1 MTLSSTDI
9 NPTGDATTASEA
21 ALPPGSRLPRFVQG
35 IGFLANRRRLIRIL
49 SRRYGGATTLHLPVF
64 GDAVLIS
71 DPALAKQLCLTK
83 PDVAANIKPN
93 LGRTLGR
100 GSMFALEGT
109 DHRRRRKLLTPPLHG
124 KRIKGYDA
132 IVAEEFANES
142 ASWPIG
148 ESFPTLEPMM
158 RITLNVILRAV
169 FGADGV
175 ELASLRSIMPPLVES
190 GSRTATLP
198 DLPDIGGRWNPGH
211 RFVAQRVE
219 YDAVV
224 GSLIA
229 RARTDAQLADRDDI
243 LALMLQSRY
252 DDGSQMTDGEIADEL
267 LTLLA
272 AGHET
277 TATSLAWAIER
288 LSRHPRILTELVAE
302 AATDG
307 NTLRIA
313 TIHEVQR
320 SRPVIDLFGRHVVAD
335 HLDLGPYRIPK
346 GYNVIVAIS
355 ELHDD
360 SRQFA
365 DPARFDPQR
374 FVGATPGQAW
384 LPFGGGTRR
393 CIGAAFAHLEMDVV
407 LREMLRHFTIETTTA
422 PDERWHSRG
431 VAYAPRRGGLVTL
444 TRGDKHIGART

>member
-1 MTLSSTDI
+1 MTLSSTRTTSI
-9 NPTGDATTASEA
+9 GDGVTVAS
-21 ALPPGSRLPRFVQG
+21 ALPPGSQLPRSVQG
-35 IGFLANRRRLIRIL
+35 IGFLVNRRRLVRFL
-49 SRRYGGATTLHLPVF
+49 ARRYGGATSLKLPVF

-71 DPALAKQLCLTK
+71 DPALAKQLCLAK
-83 PDVAANIKPN
+83 PDVAANLKPN
-93 LGRTLGR
+93 LGRTLGK

-109 DHRRRRKLLTPPLHG
+109 AHRRRRKLLTPPLHG
-124 KRIKGYDA
+124 KRIKGYET
-132 IVAEEFANES
+132 IVAEEFAAES
-142 ASWPIG
+142 VSWPIG
-148 ESFPTLEPMM
+148 ESFATLEPMM

-169 FGADGV
+169 FGADGA
-175 ELASLRSIMPPLVES
+175 ELESLRSIMPPLVES
-190 GSRTATLP
+190 GSRMATLP
-198 DLPDIGGRWNPGH
+198 DLPDAGGRWNPAH
-211 RFVAQRVE
+211 RFAAQRAE

-224 GSLIA
+224 GSLISRA
-229 RARTDAQLADRDDI
+229 RADTRLADSDDI

-252 DDGSQMTDGEIADEL
+252 DDGSHMSDAEVADEL

-277 TATSLAWAIER
+277 TATSLAWAVER
-288 LSRHPRILTELVAE
+288 LSRHPDILADLVAE
-302 AATDG
+302 AATDE

-355 ELHDD
+355 QLHDD
-360 SRQFA
+360 SRQFR

-374 FVGATPGQAW
+374 FIGTPPGQAW

-407 LREMLRHFTIETTTA
+407 LRELLRQFTVQTTVA
-422 PDERWHSRG
+422 PGERWHSRG
-431 VAYAPRRGGLVTL
+431 VAYAPRRGGRVTL
-444 TRGDKHIGART
+444 VRRAST